1 MEVTRENFQD
11 VLQELDDV
19 LPKATFLGIDSEF
32 TGLNS
37 GPEGKPFDTP
47 AQYYV
52 KLRSGCMDFL
62 LVQFGLSVFTHD
74 VATNKYSQRTYNFY
88 VFPHPLNRT
97 APDCRFMCQ
106 ASSIAFLA
114 RQGFDFNK
122 LFTKGIPYLTSIEE
136 DKLVKRYEEK
146 QKIRGEGLDMI
157 SISEEDKPQISE
169 ICKRIDEFLK
179 SEAEELVI
187 ERCNGYIRRLAHQEV
202 RQRWPKK
209 IRLESRVEGGSQN
222 LVVYRMGSK
231 EEEEKKEKERQ
242 KKERMEIKEAVG
254 LSALLRKIADSEKLI
269 VGHNMLL
276 DLCHIVHQFFGPLPE
291 SYSEFKS
298 LIHGL
303 FPKLIDTKVISSRAP
318 FKDLIPSSILNHM
331 LETVNKDP
339 FSVPEITAIDNRSY
353 TKGDAVYHEAGF
365 DAYATGLCFV
375 AMANYL
381 GSQQTTKVHT
391 VLPDSELLHPF
402 INKLLIVRLKDF
414 PYINLVGAD
423 PNPNR
428 DHVFHVTFPKHWKLS
443 NLSQTFNPWGGVY
456 VSWLS
461 DTTAYVGLNRREQA
475 PGLRKKVKK
484 NGQLGDCQIQTYT
497 RHQASTESIKDNNT
511 EVDRKRKQP
520 PTESSGVKDNTSRS
534 DTDGWEFASGKR
546 RRKRGKGAV
555 TENEKDAEPGGGKPF
570 DEASWE

>member
-1 MEVTRENFQD
+1 MEVTRENFQE
-11 VLQELDDV
+11 VLQELDHV
-19 LPKATFLGIDSEF
+19 LGKATFLTIDGEF

-37 GPEGKPFDTP
+37 GPEAKAFDTP
-47 AQYYV
+47 AQYYL
-52 KLRSGCMDFL
+52 KLRSGSMDFL

-74 VATNKYSQRTYNFY
+74 TVTNKYNQRTYNFY
-88 VFPHPLNRT
+88 VFPRPLNRT

-106 ASSIAFLA
+106 ASCIAFLA
-114 RQGFDFNK
+114 SQGFDFNK
-122 LFTKGIPYLTSIEE
+122 LFTKGIPYLATSEE
-136 DKLVKRYEEK
+136 EKLMKRYEEK
-146 QKIRGEGLDMI
+146 QKIREEGLDMI
-157 SISEEDKPQISE
+157 PISEEDKPQITE
-169 ICKRIDEFLK
+169 ICQRIDEFLE
-179 SEAEELVI
+179 SEAEELLI

-222 LVVYRMGSK
+222 LMVYKMGSK
-231 EEEEKKEKERQ
+231 EEEEKKQKERQ
-242 KKERMEIKEAVG
+242 EKERMEMKEAVG
-254 LSALLRKIADSEKLI
+254 LSALLRKIADSGKLI

-303 FPKLIDTKVISSRAP
+303 FPKLIDTKVFSSLPP

-331 LETVNKDP
+331 LDTVKKDP
-339 FSVPEITAIDNRSY
+339 FSIPEITSIENRSY
-353 TKGDAVYHEAGF
+353 MTNQEVYHEAGF
-365 DAYATGLCFV
+365 DAYVTGLCFV

-381 GSQQTTKVHT
+381 GSQQSTKVDT
-391 VLPDSELLHPF
+391 VLPDSSLLGPF
-402 INKLLIVRLKDF
+402 LNKLLILRLKDF
-414 PYINLVGAD
+414 PYINLVGPD
-423 PNPNR
+423 PNPSR
-428 DHVFHVTFPKHWKLS
+428 DHVFHVTFPKNWKLN

-484 NGQLGDCQIQTYT
+484 NGHLGDCQIQTYT

-520 PTESSGVKDNTSRS
+520 PTESSAVKKDTPRS
-534 DTDGWEFASGKR
+534 DADGWEFTSGKR

-555 TENEKDAEPGGGKPF
+555 TENEKDAEPGGEKPF